1 MDTSRQARPDTF
13 IQTRS
18 SASAGSGC
26 AAGPCGA
33 ITAGVQPPLT
43 TIVHL
48 DADAFFVSCEQAR
61 DPSLRGKK
69 CAVGGTTRG
78 IISSASYEARAA
90 GVYTPM
96 PTAKA
101 LQVCPDLVMIP
112 HTSGLYGRVSHRM
125 FDLCETVT
133 PHVERRSIDEGY
145 LDVAP
150 CGFRS
155 QGELESRI
163 RALNAAITAEL
174 GISVSWGLA
183 ANKLIAG
190 IASKLR
196 KPRAFVIVPA
206 GGEAEF
212 LAPLKVGKLPGIG
225 AKTEASL
232 VAAGLETVADLL
244 VAPEPMVRRFFG
256 DGFRDILAMAR
267 GEDDSPVETV
277 EWEAK
282 SYSQQETFAHDVAD
296 FAEIER
302 IAKGMIDELV
312 PKLREDGKCARTIT
326 VKIRYPG
333 MEDVSAGHSLPV
345 ASDLETEFYPQVA
358 PLLRSAWKQRRPLRL
373 VGVRL
378 SQVEAPLRQL
388 ELFGAVQNEKRHKL
402 AAAVDALKRVKGEAA
417 VTRGH
422 QLRGGR

>member
-1 MDTSRQARPDTF
+1 MDSSSIRWAVAWRPP
-13 IQTRS
+13 
-18 SASAGSGC
+18 SG
-26 AAGPCGA
+26 
-33 ITAGVQPPLT
+33 ITADVASPLT

-96 PTAKA
+96 ATAKA
-101 LQVCPDLVMIP
+101 LQVCPDLVLIP

-133 PHVERRSIDEGY
+133 PQVERRSIDEGY
-145 LDVAP
+145 LDVGP

-155 QGELESRI
+155 QGELEARI

-183 ANKLIAG
+183 TNKLIAG

-196 KPRAFVIVPA
+196 KPRAFVIVPP
-206 GGEAEF
+206 GQEATF
-212 LAPLKVGKLPGIG
+212 LLPLKVGKLPGIG
-225 AKTEASL
+225 AKTEQALS
-232 VAAGLETVADLL
+232 AAGLVTVADLL
-244 VAPEPMVRRFFG
+244 AAPEPVLRRFFG
-256 DGFRDILAMAR
+256 DGFRAILAMAR

-282 SYSQQETFAHDVAD
+282 SYSQQHTFAQDVGA

-302 IAKGMIDELV
+302 VAKGMIDELV

-333 MEDVSAGHSLPV
+333 MEDVSAGYSLPT
-345 ASDLETEFYPQVA
+345 ASDLETDFYPQVA

-373 VGVRL
+373 VSVRL
-378 SQVEAPLRQL
+378 SQVEEPARQL
-388 ELFGAVQNEKRHKL
+388 ELFGAGQNEKRHKL
-402 AAAVDALKRVKGEAA
+402 AAAIDALKRAKGDAA

-422 QLRGGR
+422 QLRGE

>member
-1 MDTSRQARPDTF
+1 M
-13 IQTRS
+13 
-18 SASAGSGC
+18 
-26 AAGPCGA
+26 
-33 ITAGVQPPLT
+33 PLLT
-43 TIVHL
+43 PIVHL

-61 DPSLRGKK
+61 DASLRGKK

-96 PTAKA
+96 PTTKA
-101 LQVCPDLVMIP
+101 LQLCPDLVMIP
-112 HTSGLYGRVSHRM
+112 HTAGLYSQVSHRM

-133 PHVERRSIDEGY
+133 PQVERRSIDEGY
-145 LDVAP
+145 LDVGP

-155 QGELESRI
+155 QAELESRI

-183 ANKLIAG
+183 TNKLVSA

-196 KPRAFVIVPA
+196 KPRAFVVVPP
-206 GGEAEF
+206 GEEAAF
-212 LAPLKVGKLPGIG
+212 LEPLKLGKLPGIG
-225 AKTEASL
+225 AKTEAVL
-232 VAAGLETVADLL
+232 AAAGLETVSDLL
-244 VAPEPMVRRFFG
+244 AAPAPVLRRFFG
-256 DGFRDILAMAR
+256 EDYRGMLAMAR

-282 SYSQQETFAHDVAD
+282 SYSQQETFAQDVAD
-296 FAEIER
+296 FGEIER
-302 IAKGMIDELV
+302 VAKGMIDELV
-312 PKLREDGKCARTIT
+312 PKLREDGKCARTLT

-345 ASDLETEFYPQVA
+345 ASDLETDFYPQVA

-373 VGVRL
+373 VSVRL
-378 SQVEAPLRQL
+378 SQVEAPVRQM
-388 ELFGAVQNEKRHKL
+388 ELFGAVENEKRHKL

-422 QLRGGR
+422 QLRGGQ

>member
-1 MDTSRQARPDTF
+1 MK
-13 IQTRS
+13 
-18 SASAGSGC
+18 
-26 AAGPCGA
+26 
-33 ITAGVQPPLT
+33 PPLT
-43 TIVHL
+43 PIVHL
-48 DADAFFVSCEQAR
+48 DADAFFVACEQAR

-96 PTAKA
+96 ATVTA
-101 LQVCPDLVMIP
+101 LQVCPDLVLIP
-112 HTSGLYGRVSHRM
+112 HTAGLYGRVSRRM

-145 LDVAP
+145 LDVSP
-150 CGFRS
+150 CGFSS
-155 QGELESRI
+155 QGELEARI
-163 RALNAAITAEL
+163 RALDAAIVAEL
-174 GISVSWGLA
+174 GLSVSWGLA
-183 ANKLIAG
+183 TNKLVSA

-196 KPRAFVIVPA
+196 KPKAFVVVPPGA
-206 GGEAEF
+206 EAEF
-212 LAPLKVGKLPGIG
+212 LAPLGVGKLPGIG
-225 AKTEASL
+225 AKTEPR
-232 VAAGLETVADLL
+232 LEAVGIRTVADLL
-244 VAPEPMVRRFFG
+244 AAPEGVLRRFFG
-256 DGFRDILAMAR
+256 DGFEAMLAMAR
-267 GEDDSPVETV
+267 GEDSAPVETV

-282 SYSQQETFAHDVAD
+282 SYSLQETFARDIAD

-302 IAKGMIDELV
+302 IAKRMIDELV

-333 MEDVSAGHSLPV
+333 MEDVSAGHSLPA
-345 ASDLETEFYPQVA
+345 ASDLETDFYPQLA
-358 PLLRSAWKQRRPLRL
+358 PLLRGAWRQKRPLRL
-373 VGVRL
+373 VSVRL
-378 SQVEAPLRQL
+378 SQVEEPVRQL

-422 QLRGGR
+422 QLRRTAPGASGARE